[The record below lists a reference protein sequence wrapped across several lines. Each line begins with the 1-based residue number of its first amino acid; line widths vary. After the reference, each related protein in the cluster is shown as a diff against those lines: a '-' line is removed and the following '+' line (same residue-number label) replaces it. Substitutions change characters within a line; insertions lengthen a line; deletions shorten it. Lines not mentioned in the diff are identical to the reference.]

1 VRFIYLYSGLG
12 RSHIRL
18 FGLSGMFLQLVGF
31 RISLSEANYGGK
43 IFPEY
48 DLASILYPE
57 KNIMPYCS
65 PTACLKDPDSSFISS
80 CSLM

>member
-18 FGLSGMFLQLVGF
+18 FGLSGMFLQLGGF

-57 KNIMPYCS
+57 KKI
-65 PTACLKDPDSSFISS
+65 
-80 CSLM
+80 